1 MLEGDAGAVADRILE
16 IVRDTVDRHT
26 GTGS

>member
-16 IVRDTVDRHT
+16 IVGESVDSLKEA
-26 GTGS
+26 GS